1 VNGLARAVPAASS
14 SLRSSLFTLL
24 VAAMVALPPLS
35 IDMVLPALPSIASSL
50 RAPIGQA
57 GLAISVFLAGFAIS
71 QLVLGPLSDR
81 LGRRPV
87 LLASC
92 AGFSAAGLGAA
103 AAGSVS
109 GLLAFRLVQGIG
121 AGGCMVVIF
130 AVVRDLFEGD
140 EVRSRLATANAIM
153 GIAPMVAPTV
163 GALFLSFTGWRGLFG
178 FLGAGG
184 AALLLGCGLR
194 LEESIGENRRRVGA
208 SELAASYWKVL
219 SVRPVL
225 GCALVAGL
233 TFGLLQAYVIG
244 SSFLFLGV
252 LHVTPRTFALV
263 FAVIASGQV
272 WGATGAAALARRGV
286 SHVTVLL
293 GGILLGLTGSAI
305 LLLLAVLG
313 RLRVATAIPTLLL
326 VTTALGLVTP
336 TAAHGVLA
344 PMPHVA
350 GTASAVLGFVRMSG
364 GALASALVSLSSA
377 GSPFA
382 IAVVMTL
389 LASGALVVWLAAVSP
404 GRPEASHPPPVP
416 RPSGAGAPCG
426 DPVPVTPNIE
436 SSRSPS

>member
-1 VNGLARAVPAASS
+1 MNDAGHASAAARASR
-14 SLRSSLFTLL
+14 RSSLYTLL

-50 RAPIGQA
+50 RAPVGTA
-57 GLAISVFLAGFAIS
+57 GLAISLFLAGFAIS
-71 QLVLGPLSDR
+71 QLVLGPLSDL

-92 AGFSAAGLGAA
+92 AGFSLAGIGAA
-103 AAGSVS
+103 FAGSIA
-109 GLLAFRLVQGIG
+109 GLLALRLLQGIG
-121 AGGCMVVIF
+121 AGGCMAVIF

-163 GALFLSFTGWRGLFG
+163 GALFLAFTGWRGLFA

-184 AALLLGCGLR
+184 VALLLGCGLR
-194 LEESIGENRRRVGA
+194 LGESIGENRRRVAAG
-208 SELAASYWKVL
+208 ELAAGYLKVL
-219 SVRPVL
+219 SVRSVL
-225 GCALVAGL
+225 GCALIAGL
-233 TFGLLQAYVIG
+233 SFGLLQAYVVG

-252 LHVTPRTFALV
+252 LHVTPRAYALIFAT
-263 FAVIASGQV
+263 IASGQI

-286 SHVTVLL
+286 RHQAVLL
-293 GGILLGLTGSAI
+293 GGILLGLAGSGG
-305 LLLLAVLG
+305 LLFLATLG
-313 RLRVATAIPTLLL
+313 LVRVATAIPTLLL

-350 GTASAVLGFVRMSG
+350 GTASAALGFVRMSG
-364 GALASALVSLSSA
+364 GALASALVSLSSS
-377 GSPFA
+377 GSPLV

-389 LASGALVVWLAAVSP
+389 FASGALVVWLAAVSS
-404 GRPEASHPPPVP
+404 GRQETHHSLLATP
-416 RPSGAGAPCG
+416 PSGAGAPCRE
-426 DPVPVTPNIE
+426 PVPVAPSAE
-436 SSRSPS
+436 SRRSPS

>member
-1 VNGLARAVPAASS
+1 MSEAAPAVPTARPSK
-14 SLRSSLFTLL
+14 RSSLFTLL
-24 VAAMVALPPLS
+24 IAAMVALPPLS

-50 RAPIGQA
+50 REPVGKA
-57 GLAISVFLAGFAIS
+57 GLAISLFLAGFALS

-92 AGFSAAGLGAA
+92 AAFSIAGFGAA
-103 AAGSVS
+103 LVGSVHS
-109 GLLAFRLVQGIG
+109 LLSLRLLQGVG

-184 AALLLGCGLR
+184 AALLLGCGLG
-194 LEESIGENRRRVGA
+194 LGESIGQNRRQVGVG
-208 SELAASYWKVL
+208 ELADDYLLVL

-225 GCALVAGL
+225 GCALIAGL
-233 TFGLLQAYVIG
+233 SFGLLQAYVLG

-252 LHVTPRTFALV
+252 LHVSPRLYALIFA
-263 FAVIASGQV
+263 AIASGQI
-272 WGATGAAALARRGV
+272 WGATSAAALARRGV
-286 SHVTVLL
+286 RHQTVLL
-293 GGILLGLTGSAI
+293 GGILLGLAGSGA
-305 LLLLAVLG
+305 LLLLATLG
-313 RLRVATAIPTLLL
+313 LVRVATAIPTLLL
-326 VTTALGLVTP
+326 VTTALGLITP

-350 GTASAVLGFVRMSG
+350 GTASAVLGFIRMSG
-364 GALASALVSLSSA
+364 GALASALVSLSST
-377 GSPFA
+377 GSPAA
-382 IAVVMTL
+382 IAVVMAL
-389 LASGALVVWLAAVSP
+389 FASGTLVVWLAAVSP
-404 GRPEASHPPPVP
+404 QRPDDPHHSPHL

-426 DPVPVTPNIE
+426 DPFPVAPKTDRR
-436 SSRSPS
+436 RSPS

>member
-1 VNGLARAVPAASS
+1 VSDRARAVPAASS
-14 SLRSSLFTLL
+14 SRRSSLFTLL

-50 RAPIGQA
+50 RAPLGSA
-57 GLAISVFLAGFAIS
+57 GLAISLFLAGFAIS

-92 AGFSAAGLGAA
+92 AAFSAAGIGAA
-103 AAGSVS
+103 FAGSVP
-109 GLLAFRLVQGIG
+109 GLLACRLVQGTG
-121 AGGCMVVIF
+121 AGGCMVVVF

-153 GIAPMVAPTV
+153 GIAPMVAPTI
-163 GALFLSFTGWRGLFG
+163 GALFLSFTGWRGLFA

-184 AALLLGCGLR
+184 AVLLLGCGLR

-208 SELAASYWKVL
+208 SELAAGYRSVL

-233 TFGLLQAYVIG
+233 TFGLLQAYVVG

-252 LHVTPRTFALV
+252 LHLSPRAYALV
-263 FAVIASGQV
+263 FAAVASGQI

-293 GGILLGLTGSAI
+293 GGILLGLSGSGI
-305 LLLLAVLG
+305 LLLLAALG
-313 RLRVATAIPTLLL
+313 RLRVASAIPTLLL

-364 GALASALVSLSSA
+364 GALASALVALSSA
-377 GSPFA
+377 GSPKA
-382 IAVVMTL
+382 MAVLML
-389 LASGALVVWLAAVSP
+389 LFASGALVTWVAAVAPRWRSLP
-404 GRPEASHPPPVP
+404 SASPVP
-416 RPSGAGAPCG
+416 LPSGPQAP
-426 DPVPVTPNIE
+426 
-436 SSRSPS
+436 